1 MTHLL
6 CSAPAGLFLCLP
18 LMSIM
23 DIGYASPLF
32 SFHQGFYLQIW
43 DIYHIITIG

>member
-23 DIGYASPLF
+23 DIGYASPPF
-32 SFHQGFYLQIW
+32 FHSIRDFTCKYG
-43 DIYHIITIG
+43 IYTI